1 MALSAMAEENCST
14 VEMITAAAGHTAG
27 QEATIAIQDEFADN
41 EFFCFVAEEGSVEQ
55 PEFGSRSPVGLHVS
69 DVEAAPTSIDDMR
82 KSEFREVWSS
92 AMQAEL
98 GGHEEAG
105 TFSVTYRKRRT
116 LSQQS
121 GFSLGRQTRTVS
133 SRKQKLGW

>member
-1 MALSAMAEENCST
+1 
-14 VEMITAAAGHTAG
+14 MIFPSEFLTSKDLFLTSKDF
-27 QEATIAIQDEFADN
+27 QDEFADN

-55 PEFGSRSPVGLHVS
+55 PEVGSRSPVGLHVS
-69 DVEAAPTSIDDMR
+69 DVEAAPTSIDDVR

-105 TFSVTYRKRRT
+105 TFSVCNVPEAANVITAKWVFTWKTDADGIITKAKARLVAR
-116 LSQQS
+116 
-121 GFSLGRQTRTVS
+121 GFAQ
-133 SRKQKLGW
+133 